1 MIMATEKKKD
11 VSAKSDDEKYK
22 YHQSQMS
29 EDKDENKEYPDKPKN
44 HTSTDERLLNP
55 DRGEK

>member
-1 MIMATEKKKD
+1 MIMAKD
-11 VSAKSDDEKYK
+11 KENEALGKEDEKYK
-22 YHQSQMS
+22 YHQSQMN

-55 DRGEK
+55 NRGEK

>member
-1 MIMATEKKKD
+1 MAKD
-11 VSAKSDDEKYK
+11 KENEALGKEDEKYK
-22 YHQSQMS
+22 YHQSQMN

-55 DRGEK
+55 DKGEK